1 MVHKAAFPGK
11 TCLIS
16 TANALY
22 GELIDS
28 ALQQIGMSELHGAS
42 DIEDAIRRAS
52 VVAFDVII
60 CADAEMNLALDMMH
74 RIRKASPRSPVIIV
88 TSQVS
93 SEYLATVAEEGAAF
107 VVAMPINTRKLLKT
121 LNRAINEKRAP
132 AARPPEHRPGPP
144 YPSAPPPGARLPQP
158 PRDPRTAPPPADPG
172 QMLSA
177 RDEKLLFAAGQI
189 SASIEQL
196 KQSLSATDDAAH
208 RRLLRSQMADAA
220 QRLVNLLALEKVED
234 GGALAGSLAEKLHF
248 VRESFFDVIAEICRS
263 RVEMVKADLNKYSE
277 RQGFVVGSADA
288 IFERLAS
295 IEEIITVMGGPR
307 KLDTDMKLSMANAWS
322 DAMVLQEAEKT
333 ALSLKELAPVNPT
346 TTARATPK
354 QRYSYEVDVSADSQS
369 SVLTAIKSQKEK

>member
-121 LNRAINEKRAP
+121 LN
-132 AARPPEHRPGPP
+132 
-144 YPSAPPPGARLPQP
+144 

-263 RVEMVKADLNKYSE
+263 RVVMVKADLNKYSE

>member
-144 YPSAPPPGARLPQP
+144 SPSAPPPVPGCHNRPGTRGPHRLLPIP
-158 PRDPRTAPPPADPG
+158 GKCCRRGMRNFFLPPA
-172 QMLSA
+172 
-177 RDEKLLFAAGQI
+177 RF
-189 SASIEQL
+189 
-196 KQSLSATDDAAH
+196 
-208 RRLLRSQMADAA
+208 
-220 QRLVNLLALEKVED
+220 
-234 GGALAGSLAEKLHF
+234 
-248 VRESFFDVIAEICRS
+248 
-263 RVEMVKADLNKYSE
+263 
-277 RQGFVVGSADA
+277 
-288 IFERLAS
+288 
-295 IEEIITVMGGPR
+295 PR
-307 KLDTDMKLSMANAWS
+307 PSNS
-322 DAMVLQEAEKT
+322 
-333 ALSLKELAPVNPT
+333 
-346 TTARATPK
+346 
-354 QRYSYEVDVSADSQS
+354 
-369 SVLTAIKSQKEK
+369 